1 MLLRSALYYNLIFA
15 ERADRRLIV
24 TTRVEAIL
32 FDLDG
37 TLIDTT
43 NLILQ
48 CFEHTWQKVCGLSHR
63 RETLIETFGIPLREA
78 MVRLLAKRPNPS
90 EPQNGL
96 SSEADLLES
105 LVQEYRYFNSANHDL
120 LALPFEGVC
129 QTLSELRQR
138 GYRIGVVTS
147 KGRELALRG
156 LKLCALD
163 SLIDTAV
170 FLEDTDRHK
179 PDPTPILTATER
191 LGLSPLSAA
200 YIGDSRY
207 DIIAGRAAG
216 VRTVAALWGPYP
228 RIELEKERPDHL
240 LESVVDLLEIF
251 H

>member
-1 MLLRSALYYNLIFA
+1 VAT
-15 ERADRRLIV
+15 RA
-24 TTRVEAIL
+24 EAIL

-48 CFEHTWQKVCGLSHR
+48 CFEHTWQKVRGLSHP

-78 MVRLLAKRPNPS
+78 MVRLLAKRSHEAGSNKGHLS
-90 EPQNGL
+90 E
-96 SSEADLLES
+96 SELLEG
-105 LVQEYRYFNSANHDL
+105 LVQEYRSFNVANHDL

-129 QTLSELRQR
+129 QTLGELRLR
-138 GYRIGVVTS
+138 GYQIGVVTS

-156 LKLCALD
+156 LKLCVLD

-179 PDPTPILTATER
+179 PDPTPILTALER
-191 LGLSPLSAA
+191 LNLSPANAA

-228 RIELEKERPDHL
+228 RTELERERPDYL
-240 LESVVDLLEIF
+240 SESVVDLLEIF
-251 H
+251 N